1 MSMLSPVLC
10 FLRQTFSRQ
19 KIVSGL
25 LGLLAFSGTALALP
39 VAAVSPAQTS
49 SPTANMLQVVLGL
62 VLVLGLMAG
71 AAWLLKRLSAAH
83 TPAGHAIKII
93 GGVAV
98 GNRERVMVVEVA
110 DQWIVVGVAP
120 GSVNALATL
129 PRQILPESSAT
140 AVTSGGNFSSWLKQK
155 IDQRNAQ

>member
-1 MSMLSPVLC
+1 MSMVRPVFNLSRRMLACLLVLQSC
-10 FLRQTFSRQ
+10 AGS
-19 KIVSGL
+19 V
-25 LGLLAFSGTALALP
+25 LALP
-39 VAAVSPAQTS
+39 VAAASPAQAS

-62 VLVLGLMAG
+62 VLVLALMAG

-83 TPAGHAIKII
+83 TPAGQAIKII

-129 PRQILPESSAT
+129 PRQILPESSASP
-140 AVTSGGNFSSWLKQK
+140 ATSGSNFSGWLKQK

>member
-1 MSMLSPVLC
+1 MSMVRPVSHTSGRMLSCLLVLQLC
-10 FLRQTFSRQ
+10 AGS
-19 KIVSGL
+19 V
-25 LGLLAFSGTALALP
+25 LALP
-39 VAAVSPAQTS
+39 VAAASPAQAS

-62 VLVLGLMAG
+62 AVVLALMAG

-83 TPAGHAIKII
+83 TPGGQAIKII

-129 PRQILPESSAT
+129 PRQILPESNGNST
-140 AVTSGGNFSSWLKQK
+140 TSGSHFSSWLKQK